1 MMDGIIS
8 AQTASSLRTR
18 KVLLQGDTIRLD
30 SMSIVQGSFRFVQS
44 GKDSA
49 AYRLLADE
57 GLLVRKPGIKN
68 TSTDSALIQFRVFPF
83 NFTESV
89 GNKQRQRATAEQRG
103 IYNPFVY
110 TPSKSNENLLKFDGL
125 NKSGSISRG
134 ISVGNNQDLSVNS
147 TLNLQ
152 LSGKLS
158 SDIDI
163 SAAITDDNIPIQPE
177 GNTQQLQDFDRVYI
191 QLSNEK
197 SKLIVGDF
205 QITRPES
212 YFMNFNKRLQ
222 GGSFE
227 TKFSTQILDDKK
239 FAPAQVK
246 IGASAAVARGRFNR
260 NQIQGIEGNQGPYRL
275 RGANNEQFIVILS
288 GSEKVYIDGK
298 QLKRGQ
304 EYDYVIDYNSAELTF
319 TSRRLI
325 TKDLRIFVEFEY
337 SDRNYAR
344 SLLFFA
350 NEVEQGKTTTR
361 IHVYSEQD
369 SRNQPLQQQL
379 NDEQKLILREA
390 GDDPQLAFIPAVDS
404 VAFSTDL
411 ILYDMRDTVVNGT
424 VYSNILV
431 FSTNP
436 DSALYKASF
445 SNVGANKGDYV
456 QINSIA
462 NGRVYKWVVP
472 VNGIPQGNYVPKT
485 QLIPPIKRQVVTVG
499 NEYRISKSFKVLSE
513 IAYSNY
519 DVNTFSNIGNNNNE
533 GYAFR
538 VAMEKTQNLGKDS
551 LPWRLVSTVSY
562 EQVDKYFSPIE
573 RFRNVEFDRDWNL
586 QKVISAPATEY
597 LPRLNVNLSKSSIGT
612 NNYLFT
618 AFLKGEQLQATQHAL
633 NSDLHYKEFA
643 LNYAGSLTDSRGS
656 ENSTLFYRHRTTFTR
671 DIRWLQLGY
680 KDEYEHNLLQD
691 VLQDTLSSN
700 SYSFF
705 DRQVFVQNVDTSKN
719 KFNVFYRVRTDDGVL
734 NRNLKEYAWAES
746 YGFSMDLSKREN
758 IQFRTTTSF
767 RRLEIRDTLLSSL
780 KPERT
785 LVNRIELSFRA
796 LKSSIQSTSFY
807 EAGSGLETRKAF
819 SYLEVQPGQGVYSWT
834 DYNGNG
840 LKELNEFE
848 VSVFPDQA
856 RYIRV
861 FTPTTDFIRIYSSSF
876 NEVLNLK
883 APKTWSQGK
892 GWKKFIARIST
903 QSALRYEGRTTNTNV
918 VEAYNPFHAG
928 IDDPDLITLNQTL
941 RNSLFFNKSDPKF
954 GFDLNWQRIG
964 TKALLNNGL
973 EARENQF
980 SNHRIRWSPGT
991 RFTINGETRSGR
1003 KLSNTDY
1010 YSTRNYSIRY
1020 IEFEP
1025 RVSYQ
1030 PNAAFRLTLSYKHNV
1045 KNNAK
1050 ENGGEHSLSQTAGLD
1065 LKYNVANKG
1074 SFQAK
1079 ANIIL
1084 VEFDGTQNTPV
1095 AFEMQEGLR
1104 NGNNYTWGI
1113 TYQRTLSNNMQL
1125 NFNYD
1130 GRKSPDVKTV
1140 HIGGVQVRVFF

>member
-1 MMDGIIS
+1 
-8 AQTASSLRTR
+8 
-18 KVLLQGDTIRLD
+18 
-30 SMSIVQGSFRFVQS
+30 
-44 GKDSA
+44 
-49 AYRLLADE
+49 
-57 GLLVRKPGIKN
+57 
-68 TSTDSALIQFRVFPF
+68 
-83 NFTESV
+83 
-89 GNKQRQRATAEQRG
+89 
-103 IYNPFVY
+103 
-110 TPSKSNENLLKFDGL
+110 
-125 NKSGSISRG
+125 
-134 ISVGNNQDLSVNS
+134 
-147 TLNLQ
+147 
-152 LSGKLS
+152 
-158 SDIDI
+158 
-163 SAAITDDNIPIQPE
+163 
-177 GNTQQLQDFDRVYI
+177 
-191 QLSNEK
+191 
-197 SKLIVGDF
+197 
-205 QITRPES
+205 
-212 YFMNFNKRLQ
+212 
-222 GGSFE
+222 
-227 TKFSTQILDDKK
+227 
-239 FAPAQVK
+239 
-246 IGASAAVARGRFNR
+246 
-260 NQIQGIEGNQGPYRL
+260 
-275 RGANNEQFIVILS
+275 
-288 GSEKVYIDGK
+288 
-298 QLKRGQ
+298 
-304 EYDYVIDYNSAELTF
+304 
-319 TSRRLI
+319 
-325 TKDLRIFVEFEY
+325 
-337 SDRNYAR
+337 
-344 SLLFFA
+344 
-350 NEVEQGKTTTR
+350 
-361 IHVYSEQD
+361 
-369 SRNQPLQQQL
+369 
-379 NDEQKLILREA
+379 
-390 GDDPQLAFIPAVDS
+390 
-404 VAFSTDL
+404 
-411 ILYDMRDTVVNGT
+411 
-424 VYSNILV
+424 
-431 FSTNP
+431 
-436 DSALYKASF
+436 
-445 SNVGANKGDYV
+445 
-456 QINSIA
+456 
-462 NGRVYKWVVP
+462 
-472 VNGIPQGNYVPKT
+472 
-485 QLIPPIKRQVVTVG
+485 
-499 NEYRISKSFKVLSE
+499 
-513 IAYSNY
+513 
-519 DVNTFSNIGNNNNE
+519 
-533 GYAFR
+533 
-538 VAMEKTQNLGKDS
+538 
-551 LPWRLVSTVSY
+551 
-562 EQVDKYFSPIE
+562 
-573 RFRNVEFDRDWNL
+573 
-586 QKVISAPATEY
+586 
-597 LPRLNVNLSKSSIGT
+597 
-612 NNYLFT
+612 
-618 AFLKGEQLQATQHAL
+618 
-633 NSDLHYKEFA
+633 

-671 DIRWLQLGY
+671 DIRWLQPGY

-691 VLQDTLSSN
+691 VQQDTLRSN

-785 LVNRIELSFRA
+785 LVNRIELSIRA

-941 RNSLFFNKSDPKF
+941 RNSVFFNKSDPKF

>member
-1 MMDGIIS
+1 MDGIIS

-30 SMSIVQGSFRFVQS
+30 SMSIVQGSFRFVQAS
-44 GKDSA
+44 KDST

-57 GLLVRKPGIKN
+57 GLLIRKPGIKN

-89 GNKQRQRATAEQRG
+89 GNKKRQRATAEQRG

-110 TPSKSNENLLKFDGL
+110 TPSKNNENLLKFDGL

-163 SAAITDDNIPIQPE
+163 SAAITDDNIPIQPD

-227 TKFSTQILDDKK
+227 TKFSTAILDDKK

-350 NEVEQGKTTTR
+350 NEVEQGKLTTR

-379 NDEQKLILREA
+379 NDEQKFILREA

-404 VAFSTDL
+404 VGFSTDL
-411 ILYDMRDTVVNGT
+411 ILYDKRDTVVNGT

-456 QINSIA
+456 QVNSIA

-499 NEYRISKSFKVLSE
+499 SEYRITKSFKVLSE
-513 IAYSNY
+513 VAYSNY

-551 LPWRLVSTVSY
+551 LPWKLVSTVSY

-586 QKVISAPATEY
+586 QKVISAAATEY
-597 LPRLNVNLSKSSIGT
+597 LPRVNVNLSKSSIGT
-612 NNYLFT
+612 SNYLFT

-633 NSDLHYKEFA
+633 NSDLNYKKFA
-643 LNYAGSLTDSRGS
+643 LNYSGSLTDSRGS

-671 DIRWLQLGY
+671 DIRWLQIGY

-691 VLQDTLSSN
+691 VLQDTISSN

-767 RRLEIRDTLLSSL
+767 RRLEIRDSLLSNL

-796 LKSSIQSTSFY
+796 LKSSLQSTSFY

-883 APKTWSQGK
+883 APKTWSQRK

-903 QSALRYEGRTTNTNV
+903 QSALRYEGRTTNTNL

-941 RNSLFFNKSDPKF
+941 RNSVFFNKSDPKF
-954 GFDLNWQRIG
+954 GFDLNWQRLG

-991 RFTINGETRSGR
+991 RFTLNGETRSGR

-1030 PNAAFRLTLSYKHNV
+1030 PNAAFRLTISYKHNV

-1050 ENGGEHSLSQTAGLD
+1050 DNGGEHSLSQTAGLD

>member
-1 MMDGIIS
+1 
-8 AQTASSLRTR
+8 
-18 KVLLQGDTIRLD
+18 
-30 SMSIVQGSFRFVQS
+30 
-44 GKDSA
+44 
-49 AYRLLADE
+49 
-57 GLLVRKPGIKN
+57 
-68 TSTDSALIQFRVFPF
+68 
-83 NFTESV
+83 
-89 GNKQRQRATAEQRG
+89 
-103 IYNPFVY
+103 
-110 TPSKSNENLLKFDGL
+110 
-125 NKSGSISRG
+125 
-134 ISVGNNQDLSVNS
+134 
-147 TLNLQ
+147 
-152 LSGKLS
+152 
-158 SDIDI
+158 
-163 SAAITDDNIPIQPE
+163 
-177 GNTQQLQDFDRVYI
+177 
-191 QLSNEK
+191 
-197 SKLIVGDF
+197 
-205 QITRPES
+205 
-212 YFMNFNKRLQ
+212 
-222 GGSFE
+222 
-227 TKFSTQILDDKK
+227 
-239 FAPAQVK
+239 
-246 IGASAAVARGRFNR
+246 
-260 NQIQGIEGNQGPYRL
+260 
-275 RGANNEQFIVILS
+275 
-288 GSEKVYIDGK
+288 
-298 QLKRGQ
+298 
-304 EYDYVIDYNSAELTF
+304 
-319 TSRRLI
+319 
-325 TKDLRIFVEFEY
+325 
-337 SDRNYAR
+337 
-344 SLLFFA
+344 
-350 NEVEQGKTTTR
+350 
-361 IHVYSEQD
+361 
-369 SRNQPLQQQL
+369 
-379 NDEQKLILREA
+379 
-390 GDDPQLAFIPAVDS
+390 
-404 VAFSTDL
+404 
-411 ILYDMRDTVVNGT
+411 
-424 VYSNILV
+424 
-431 FSTNP
+431 
-436 DSALYKASF
+436 
-445 SNVGANKGDYV
+445 
-456 QINSIA
+456 
-462 NGRVYKWVVP
+462 
-472 VNGIPQGNYVPKT
+472 
-485 QLIPPIKRQVVTVG
+485 IKRQVVTVG

-633 NSDLHYKEFA
+633 NSDLHYKKFA

-980 SNHRIRWSPGT
+980 SNHRIRW
-991 RFTINGETRSGR
+991 
-1003 KLSNTDY
+1003 
-1010 YSTRNYSIRY
+1010 
-1020 IEFEP
+1020 
-1025 RVSYQ
+1025 
-1030 PNAAFRLTLSYKHNV
+1030 
-1045 KNNAK
+1045 
-1050 ENGGEHSLSQTAGLD
+1050 
-1065 LKYNVANKG
+1065 
-1074 SFQAK
+1074 
-1079 ANIIL
+1079 
-1084 VEFDGTQNTPV
+1084 
-1095 AFEMQEGLR
+1095 
-1104 NGNNYTWGI
+1104 
-1113 TYQRTLSNNMQL
+1113 
-1125 NFNYD
+1125 
-1130 GRKSPDVKTV
+1130 
-1140 HIGGVQVRVFF
+1140 